1 MRKLSD
7 IWYAPKKQQMPIF
20 CHIANRAC
28 GSMCAVHQIT
38 GTPHV
43 PLFYCH
49 VVSGLNMYRE
59 YVLPC
64 QCYTIRGKSR
74 KWHPKAKKP
83 NVFPHCDCSQSRQP
97 RIHALT
103 FCPSEADWWFILLC
117 YVRHN
122 IKIQYQVD
130 HFTTNVSR
138 SKAHLNDKKSKTL
151 ALFMERNWLYVWT
164 SSCMTYRAEAF

>member
-1 MRKLSD
+1 MRPKSNKCQSFARLPIGLVGQCALCIKLPAHHMSLYSTVMWCQGWICIGNMSYHASATRYEGKAGND
-7 IWYAPKKQQMPIF
+7 TPKPRNQMFFPIVIAAKVDSPESTHLQSAPLK
-20 CHIANRAC
+20 
-28 GSMCAVHQIT
+28 
-38 GTPHV
+38 
-43 PLFYCH
+43 
-49 VVSGLNMYRE
+49 
-59 YVLPC
+59 
-64 QCYTIRGKSR
+64 
-74 KWHPKAKKP
+74 
-83 NVFPHCDCSQSRQP
+83 
-97 RIHALT
+97 LT
-103 FCPSEADWWFILLC
+103 DGFILLC